1 MADGWIRRWA
11 PACAAVFA
19 ARTLYAGLIHGP
31 LVLTPLVYA
40 RFPTAM
46 NPELN
51 LPALLAV
58 EALVSFLLV
67 ASFKAHFP
75 TARPGARAAIV
86 FGVWFGL
93 LVYVPQNLLNWILLS
108 PVRGSLVA
116 TWVVAGLG
124 SGVVSAAACWLLD
137 PRRVARSSGQALR

>member
-11 PACAAVFA
+11 PACVAVFA

-31 LVLTPLVYA
+31 LVLTPWVYA

-46 NPELN
+46 NPKLN

-58 EALVSFLLV
+58 EALVSLLLV
-67 ASFKAHFP
+67 ASFRACFR
-75 TARPGARAAIV
+75 TARPGLRVAIA

-108 PVRGSLVA
+108 PVRLPLVA

-124 SGVVSAAACWLLD
+124 SGVVSALVCRWFA
-137 PRRVARSSGQALR
+137 PRTSGG